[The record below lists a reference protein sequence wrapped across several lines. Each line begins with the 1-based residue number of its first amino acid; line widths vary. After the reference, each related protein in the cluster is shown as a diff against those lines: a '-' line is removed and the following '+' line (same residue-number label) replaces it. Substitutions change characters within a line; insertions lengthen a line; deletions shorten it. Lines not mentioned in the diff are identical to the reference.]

1 MFANILFGCTCLF
14 FVRVAE
20 SSNFLNQVYLTEQ
33 EMHQIFDNA
42 PLLSTVTETMEEQ
55 VPVDEEERVLPQPAE
70 TIIYPA
76 ASEAVQR
83 NPFVLKFLQA
93 NVKVCAG
100 CPHQSNTFRA
110 NETDPLPPYDIVIC
124 HRESGAGRRMG
135 KFVKVQHRKTRTTM
149 QMYLASV
156 RIIRISKHP

>member
-1 MFANILFGCTCLF
+1 MVDSLHRIYVVTSAQVTDHSLKYEVHICREPSCNCPQGLKSKKDVCKHIIWVYLFVL
-14 FVRVAE
+14 RVAE

-55 VPVDEEERVLPQPAE
+55 VPVDEDERVLPQPAE

-100 CPHQSNTFRA
+100 CPLQSNTFRA
-110 NETDPLPPYDIVIC
+110 NETNKILLTFI
-124 HRESGAGRRMG
+124 
-135 KFVKVQHRKTRTTM
+135 
-149 QMYLASV
+149 
-156 RIIRISKHP
+156 